1 MNDELMGL
9 KLLLRSQS
17 SIVSPQSPTFI
28 LQIAGLAIFGL
39 TLLLIIFRPKR
50 INEAIAALGG
60 AVLMVV
66 FGVVGPDDALGVLV
80 EKWDVFFF
88 FLGLMTIAVVAES
101 AGFFEWAA
109 TMAGI
114 QARGS
119 GLRLFINVFL
129 LGTIISTFF
138 SNDATALILTPVVY
152 SLVTRL
158 RLNPLPFMFACT
170 FIADTASFVLPVSN
184 PINILVLG
192 QFPAGLPDF
201 LKHLLL
207 PSLICVGLNLLFFI
221 LIFRKDLPKVFEG
234 NRLEKPEQAIPDP
247 AFFRYTV
254 VCLGLVAVG
263 YVVASLV
270 HLPLSFI
277 ALGGGALLLGGG
289 LAMRRLTP
297 PKLATEIS
305 WPLFGFIAGMFIVVR
320 GVENIGVTA
329 ELGRLIIGT
338 AGDNLFLLVLFTT
351 FGVAIGANLIN
362 NVPMT
367 LVMLSAIGQQAATL
381 SPQLHQG
388 VVFSTI
394 FGADLGPNLT
404 TVGSLATVLWL
415 VILRRKGLEVSSVQY
430 FKVGIL
436 VTPVM
441 LGLGALSIW
450 LSLLF

>member
-1 MNDELMGL
+1 M
-9 KLLLRSQS
+9 LLCG
-17 SIVSPQSPTFI
+17 IVSP
-28 LQIAGLAIFGL
+28 G
-39 TLLLIIFRPKR
+39 
-50 INEAIAALGG
+50 
-60 AVLMVV
+60 
-66 FGVVGPDDALGVLV
+66 DALGVLLD
-80 EKWDVFFF
+80 KWDVFFF
-88 FLGLMTIAVVAES
+88 FLGLMTIAIAAES
-101 AGFFEWAA
+101 AGFFDWAA
-109 TMAGI
+109 ALAGA

-129 LGTIISTFF
+129 LGTLISTFF

-170 FIADTASFVLPVSN
+170 FIADTASYVLPVSN

-192 QFPAGLPDF
+192 QFPADLLEF

-207 PSLICVGLNLLFFI
+207 PSILCIGINLLFFVF
-221 LIFRKDLPKVFEG
+221 LFRKDLPRVFEQ
-234 NRLEKPEQAIPDP
+234 NRLEKPAQTISDP
-247 AFFRYTV
+247 AFFRYAV
-254 VCLGLVAVG
+254 VCLSLVAVG

-277 ALGGGALLLGGG
+277 ALGGAFLLLAGG
-289 LAMRRLTP
+289 LKMNRLTL
-297 PKLATEIS
+297 PKLAREIS
-305 WPLFGFIAGMFIVVR
+305 WPLFGFIGGMFIVVR
-320 GVENIGVTA
+320 GVENIGVTQ
-329 ELGRLIIGT
+329 ELRRLIIGT
-338 AGDNLFLLVLFTT
+338 AGNNLFLMVLLTT
-351 FGVAIGANLIN
+351 LGVAVGANLIN

-367 LVMLSAIGQQAATL
+367 LVMISAIGQQAASL
-381 SPQLHQG
+381 SPDLHKG

-441 LGLGALSIW
+441 LLLGALAIW
-450 LSLLF
+450 LSLLI